1 VAAEV
6 FRLGFSVSGSAAI
19 VFVGIFL
26 AFSTAYTASANG
38 FERVSDATSA
48 VDDEALER
56 QNTVLSIANVSYDAG
71 NDTLTVDVVN
81 EGATDLSA
89 DATDLLVDNTY
100 RDDYAVRRVG
110 GDNSTDLWLPGERLH
125 LEVNATSQ
133 PNRVKIVSGP
143 GVAVT
148 EVL

>member
-1 VAAEV
+1 MTDARDRRSVLRAGIACCS
-6 FRLGFSVSGSAAI
+6 LG
-19 VFVGIFL
+19 L
-26 AFSTAYTASANG
+26 AGCLDLGGDGGDGDGDTGGT
-38 FERVSDATSA
+38 E
-48 VDDEALER
+48 
-56 QNTVLSIANVSYDAG
+56 
-71 NDTLTVDVVN
+71 NDTDPPN
-81 EGATDLSA
+81 ATDPGVN
-89 DATDLLVDNTY
+89 ATDPENGTD
-100 RDDYAVRRVG
+100 

>member
-1 VAAEV
+1 V

-56 QNTVLSIANVSYDAG
+56 QNTALSITNVSYDAG
-71 NDTLTVDVVN
+71 NDTLTIDVVN
-81 EGATDLSA
+81 EGATDLSV
-89 DATDLLVDNTY
+89 DATDVLVDNTY
-100 RDDYAVRRVG
+100 RTNFTVRTVD

-125 LEVNATSQ
+125 LELSASTR

>member
-1 VAAEV
+1 VGV
-6 FRLGFSVSGSAAI
+6 FPLGFSVSGSAAI

-48 VDDEALER
+48 VDEESLER
-56 QNTVLSIANVSYDAG
+56 QNTALSIANTTYDAG
-71 NDTLTVDVVN
+71 NDTLSVNVTN
-81 EGATDLSA
+81 EGTTALSVN
-89 DATDLLVDNTY
+89 ATDLLVDNTY
-100 RDDYAVRRVG
+100 RDDYTVRRVA

-125 LEVNATSQ
+125 LEVSASSQ
-133 PNRVKIVSGP
+133 PTRVKIVSGP

>member
-1 VAAEV
+1 M

-38 FERVSDATSA
+38 FERVSDARTD

-56 QNTVLSIANVSYDAG
+56 QNTALDIANVTYDAG
-71 NDTLTVDVVN
+71 NGTLIVDVDN
-81 EGATDLSA
+81 EGSTGLSVGA
-89 DATDLLVDNTY
+89 VDLLVDNDY
-100 RDDYAVRRVG
+100 RDNFTARNVD
-110 GDNSTDLWLPGERLH
+110 GDASTDLWLPGERLH
-125 LEVNATSQ
+125 LEVSLSDRPT
-133 PNRVKIVSGP
+133 RVKIVTGP
-143 GVAVT
+143 GVADV

>member
-1 VAAEV
+1 V
-6 FRLGFSVSGSAAI
+6 FPLGFSVSGSAAI
-19 VFVGIFL
+19 IFVGIFL

-38 FERVSDATSA
+38 FERVSDANSA
-48 VDDEALER
+48 VDEEALER
-56 QNTVLSIANVSYDAG
+56 QNTALSVANATYDAG
-71 NDTLTVDVVN
+71 NDTLAVDVVN
-81 EGATDLSA
+81 EGTTTLSVN
-89 DATDLLVDNTY
+89 ATDLLVDNTY

-110 GDNSTDLWLPGERLH
+110 ADNSTDLWLPGERLH
-125 LEVNATSQ
+125 LEVTTPTQ

>member
-1 VAAEV
+1 M

-38 FERVSDATSA
+38 FERVADARTA

-56 QNTVLSIANVSYDAG
+56 QNTALDITNATYDGGNETLS
-71 NDTLTVDVVN
+71 VDVVN
-81 EGATDLSA
+81 EGTTGLTVGAVDLV
-89 DATDLLVDNTY
+89 VDNAYHDSFT
-100 RDDYAVRRVG
+100 VRTVD
-110 GDNSTDLWLPGERLH
+110 GDASTDLWLSGERLR
-125 LEVNATSQ
+125 LEVSVPDRPA
-133 PNRVKIVSGP
+133 RVKVVSGP
-143 GVAVT
+143 GVADV